1 MLQKNKVA
9 ILSKVIHKYRNMNQN
24 NVYCMHT
31 IATIDNL
38 EILEVVLENDYYTFK
53 WLGNNILE
61 TGRLAVE

>member
-1 MLQKNKVA
+1 
-9 ILSKVIHKYRNMNQN
+9 
-24 NVYCMHT
+24 MHT